1 MATVRKTF
9 VYDPIQDSDIHEW
22 INGIKNRER
31 SKYIR
36 IVIRSLL
43 NEGSQITDEPVDSKN
58 TEKIQITY
66 DDLEDRDIHLWFE
79 SLPQR
84 GQSDYIKRAIR
95 AFIAGDS
102 TVPKTRNTPPVDVNK
117 KIEPTKQKPVDIN
130 ETIKPTKQKSEGK
143 EEQLDDYVDLNNDF
157 LDNIG
162 K

>member
-9 VYDPIQDSDIHEW
+9 VYDPKQDNDIHDW
-22 INGIKNRER
+22 INGIKIRER

-36 IVIRSLL
+36 IAIRSLL
-43 NEGSQITDEPVDSKN
+43 SSEGHVMNESINSNN
-58 TEKIQITY
+58 TERISFTY

-79 SLPQR
+79 GLPQR

-95 AFIAGDS
+95 VFISSNDQA
-102 TVPKTRNTPPVDVNK
+102 PKSRTILPSKDTNINNDVDPIVSSDTEK
-117 KIEPTKQKPVDIN
+117 KHIESQ
-130 ETIKPTKQKSEGK
+130 E
-143 EEQLDDYVDLNNDF
+143 DYVDLNNDF